1 MMNDGVSHERSP
13 KELKGIH
20 VLMWLMGFFGL
31 MFAVNG
37 VFLFHAI
44 TSFPGEDIQKSYLQG
59 INYNDKLKDRALQM
73 DRGWTAQMGLESR
86 KLIVHLEDRHGQPL
100 NGYEVT
106 VELRRLAT
114 TAEDR
119 LLVLKSTGAGNYE
132 MSIGSLSMGQWE
144 AVATVSDETEQQH
157 LFTAHKTLTVK

>member
-1 MMNDGVSHERSP
+1 MNDGVSHERSP

-86 KLIVHLEDRHGQPL
+86 KLIVHLE
-100 NGYEVT
+100 
-106 VELRRLAT
+106 RLTWSPCPTRDAFLCSKANIHMHNIVFGT
-114 TAEDR
+114 GIQDFLA
-119 LLVLKSTGAGNYE
+119 STSHPRKYCKNICTSKE
-132 MSIGSLSMGQWE
+132 
-144 AVATVSDETEQQH
+144 
-157 LFTAHKTLTVK
+157 